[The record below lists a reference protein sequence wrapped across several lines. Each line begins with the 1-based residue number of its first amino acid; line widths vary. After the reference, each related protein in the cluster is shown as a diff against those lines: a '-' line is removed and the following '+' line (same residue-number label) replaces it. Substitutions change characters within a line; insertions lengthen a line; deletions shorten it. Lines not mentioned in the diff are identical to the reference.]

1 MQLKII
7 TALLKELK
15 FLNDLYVTLHDYL
28 FLTNVIN
35 IFHCIP
41 FAAIFLPCS
50 FGCNNGLDPQFD
62 DHCLKKVQIDA
73 NIQLKA
79 EFREELEF

>member
-1 MQLKII
+1 MKIK

-28 FLTNVIN
+28 FLTNVIK
-35 IFHCIP
+35 IFHYIP
-41 FAAIFLPCS
+41 LAAFLLPCS
-50 FGCNNGLDPQFD
+50 FGCKNGLDPQFD

-73 NIQLKA
+73 NIQLKD
-79 EFREELEF
+79 EFREEF

>member
-1 MQLKII
+1 MKIK

-35 IFHCIP
+35 IFYTFRLLH
-41 FAAIFLPCS
+41 FFLPCT
-50 FGCNNGLDPQFD
+50 FGCNNGLDPPFD

-73 NIQLKA
+73 NIQLKDK
-79 EFREELEF
+79 FREELKF